1 MHKVTIVKHTDQIDS
16 LIQRFPCIS
25 GLKDKEIW
33 EYDLDVVRDYFYGR
47 RKDAPQNMKYR
58 WKVPKQSFFGYQTQ
72 ICALPVM
79 FIGKTGYGKSSLLNH
94 IIGKSVF
101 LTDDTRPCTQNV
113 ESAFFRLGSDPKYY
127 LALFDFPGIG
137 ESEQADH
144 KYMTWYA
151 DMVKDSPCIVYVLRA
166 DQRDYS
172 IDERAFEKLFS
183 EEILD
188 NVIIALN
195 CADKIEPVNRKGE
208 ITEAQKEALEE
219 KCDSIESIL
228 SVPSYRIFP
237 CSAHTGYGME
247 ELVSCIED
255 QLELC
260 VYDKD

>member
-1 MHKVTIVKHTDQIDS
+1 M
-16 LIQRFPCIS
+16 
-25 GLKDKEIW
+25 
-33 EYDLDVVRDYFYGR
+33 
-47 RKDAPQNMKYR
+47 
-58 WKVPKQSFFGYQTQ
+58 
-72 ICALPVM
+72 
-79 FIGKTGYGKSSLLNH
+79 
-94 IIGKSVF
+94 
-101 LTDDTRPCTQNV
+101 
-113 ESAFFRLGSDPKYY
+113 
-127 LALFDFPGIG
+127 
-137 ESEQADH
+137 
-144 KYMTWYA
+144 
-151 DMVKDSPCIVYVLRA
+151 
-166 DQRDYS
+166 
-172 IDERAFEKLFS
+172 
-183 EEILD
+183 D

>member
-101 LTDDTRPCTQNV
+101 LTDDTRPCTQMWNLP
-113 ESAFFRLGSDPKYY
+113 FF
-127 LALFDFPGIG
+127 
-137 ESEQADH
+137 
-144 KYMTWYA
+144 
-151 DMVKDSPCIVYVLRA
+151 V
-166 DQRDYS
+166 
-172 IDERAFEKLFS
+172 
-183 EEILD
+183 
-188 NVIIALN
+188 
-195 CADKIEPVNRKGE
+195 
-208 ITEAQKEALEE
+208 
-219 KCDSIESIL
+219 
-228 SVPSYRIFP
+228 
-237 CSAHTGYGME
+237 
-247 ELVSCIED
+247 
-255 QLELC
+255 
-260 VYDKD
+260 